1 MSPSDPSEQPRSFAD
16 AQEWHRIAEER
27 RRQLEQLSDRRIVR
41 VALPLLG
48 WVRRSRWTLDRVV
61 SRSRADGL
69 RWVRS
74 LFGVVAR
81 FRAKGR
87 LRRLRDALA
96 ALTPVDRGT
105 SSAPE
110 LVTAVIVTAAQPH
123 RLGSLLAALERIGVA
138 SIVVDNAGGSET
150 GEVIGRFRSAQHLR
164 LAEPRSYAAANE
176 AGIALVATEWV
187 LLLNDDVLPLE
198 DSWLER
204 LLACADERTVAVG
217 GQLVHGRRG
226 WSGGAVVDATVQ
238 HAGIGLRLDG
248 SLVRP
253 VHLDRGAA
261 PRPRPGH
268 RDVAAATG
276 ACLLIRTAAH
286 RQVGGFHLGFDYGM
300 EDVDLCLRL
309 REHGHVRVALDAV
322 LLHEEG
328 ATRLSGGHAAR
339 ALRAARQDAN
349 RTLFDAR
356 HAPRLR
362 RELVRDALTGMRAQD
377 VAEAGGTPRV
387 PLHVYGRL
395 SSTLEAALEGSHLVI
410 CSTARARRAVP
421 LPAGVIVTD
430 VRALPRAARALTD
443 APFVLWLSS
452 VPPRDVRARRSV
464 AQLVGADVIDR
475 VVLEF
480 DPAGE
485 DSVLAA
491 SRSTLDAMLGTPRPM
506 LQEVACSDTHHA
518 RHVLADVLLAPRW
531 SVRIAAPGGRRGRAW
546 GDTQVAEALRQE
558 LRTHGVI
565 PRIATR
571 SHWGGPRDRSA
582 DVTLHLKGRG
592 VAPQA
597 PSQVNIV
604 WVLSHPSE
612 VAPGELEAVDVV
624 VAASTLLA
632 EHLEAHLGRS
642 VPVLPQATDARRFG
656 PGAPVARR
664 VSQTLFIGNTRSVQ
678 RPVIL
683 AALATG
689 LPITLIGSGWERYVD
704 PRLVAARSVAAEEL
718 PAWYR
723 SADVVLNDHWGDM
736 RHWGIVSN
744 RVFDALA
751 CGAAVLSD
759 SVPGLEEL
767 LDGAVVEIDEA
778 SAVGPALVALL
789 EDAAHRDELVS
800 RGQRVV
806 LTSHTWEHRA
816 ASLHAVASD
825 ALRRLA

>member
-1 MSPSDPSEQPRSFAD
+1 MSPSDPLGKSHSSAD

-27 RRQLEQLSDRRIVR
+27 RRQIEQLADRRIVKI
-41 VALPLLG
+41 ALPLLS
-48 WVRRSRWTLDRVV
+48 WVRRSRWTLDRAMGGL
-61 SRSRADGL
+61 RAESL

-74 LFGVVAR
+74 LLGIVAR
-81 FRAKGR
+81 SRAQAR

-96 ALTPVDRGT
+96 ALTPAERGG

-110 LVTAVIVTAAQPH
+110 LVTAVIVTAAQPG
-123 RLGSLLAALERIGVA
+123 RLSALLAALERIGVS

-150 GEVIGRFRSAQHLR
+150 GEVIARFRSAQHLR
-164 LAEPRSYAAANE
+164 LDEPVNYAAANE

-204 LLACADERTVAVG
+204 LLACADGGTVAVG
-217 GQLVHGRRG
+217 AQLVHGRRS
-226 WSGGAVVDATVQ
+226 WSGGAAVDATVQ

-253 VHLDRGAA
+253 VHLDRGSP

-276 ACLLIRTAAH
+276 ACLLVRTAAH
-286 RQVGGFHLGFDYGM
+286 REVGGFHLGFDYGM

-309 REHGHVRVALDAV
+309 REHGRIRVALDAV

-328 ATRLSGGHAAR
+328 ATRLSGGHAERVA
-339 ALRAARQDAN
+339 RAARQDEN
-349 RTLFDAR
+349 RSLLDAR

-362 RELVRDALTGMRAQD
+362 RELVRRALAGERARD
-377 VAEAGGTPRV
+377 GAEMDGAPSVA
-387 PLHVYGRL
+387 LHVHGPM
-395 SSTLEAALEGSHLVI
+395 SSTLEAAFEGSHVVI
-410 CSTARARRAVP
+410 CRTARARRAAP
-421 LPAGVIVTD
+421 RPAGVIVTD
-430 VRALPRAARALTD
+430 GRALPRAARAAND
-443 APFVLWLSS
+443 APVILWLSGTLLDDL
-452 VPPRDVRARRSV
+452 RLRRSDE
-464 AQLVGADVIDR
+464 QLVGAGAVDR
-475 VVLEF
+475 VVLEL
-480 DPAGE
+480 DPASEEG
-485 DSVLAA
+485 VLTAA
-491 SRSTLDAMLGTPRPM
+491 RSTLDVMLGTPRPM
-506 LQEVACSDTHHA
+506 VQEVETADTDTA

-531 SVRIAAPGGRRGRAW
+531 SVRIGAPEGRRGRAW

-558 LRTHGVI
+558 LRTHGAV

-571 SHWGGPRDRSA
+571 GYWGGPRDRSA

-612 VAPGELEAVDVV
+612 VAPGELEAADVV
-624 VAASTLLA
+624 VAASARLA
-632 EHLEAHLGRS
+632 EHLEARLGRS

-664 VSQTLFIGNTRSVQ
+664 VSQTLFIGNTRSAQ

-704 PRLVAARSVAAEEL
+704 PRLVAARSVAAKEL
-718 PAWYR
+718 PDWYR

-736 RHWGIVSN
+736 RRWGIVSN

-759 SVPGLEEL
+759 SVPGLAEL

-789 EDAAHRDELVS
+789 DDPARRQELVS
-800 RGQRVV
+800 RGQRTV
-806 LTSHTWEHRA
+806 LSLHTWEHRA
-816 ASLHAVASD
+816 AALHVVASE